1 LNLAF
6 LGFILITFASQS
18 IWVTFSPVV
27 TNVAKELGVPSEFI
41 GYLAV
46 LYPLFFLLL
55 TVPSGIL
62 LDRKFR
68 FWISFG
74 AFMTFLGGFGRIF
87 YRNYEWIFIC
97 QLFAALGQPFLLNGF
112 VPFSSRLGDNKR
124 TILIS
129 ILVLSMYLGAISAL
143 VSGYYLYMLGGLELL
158 VLPSAAVS
166 ALGFSIFLLGILNF
180 PENRRETRSLGF
192 GKVVKRRDLWLL
204 GCILGLGVASFDNL
218 ATWLQPA
225 LENVKLGEIAGSAA
239 AIAILSGLI
248 GISVIPDMISRR
260 SMRTTYIRLVIPI
273 VVFFFTVLAAVQDR
287 ILIFSLLSIS
297 GLLMLPVYPII
308 MDWIGKFYEKEIQG
322 SATGFVG
329 LVSRVFSVSMMFL
342 APLFIKSASMY
353 FSFLAI
359 IVSIALV
366 ASIFVPKD
374 RSMGENCGKIQLM
387 SRFS

>member
-1 LNLAF
+1 
-6 LGFILITFASQS
+6 
-18 IWVTFSPVV
+18 
-27 TNVAKELGVPSEFI
+27 
-41 GYLAV
+41 
-46 LYPLFFLLL
+46 
-55 TVPSGIL
+55 
-62 LDRKFR
+62 
-68 FWISFG
+68 
-74 AFMTFLGGFGRIF
+74 
-87 YRNYEWIFIC
+87 
-97 QLFAALGQPFLLNGF
+97 
-112 VPFSSRLGDNKR
+112 
-124 TILIS
+124 
-129 ILVLSMYLGAISAL
+129 
-143 VSGYYLYMLGGLELL
+143 LELL

-180 PENRRETRSLGF
+180 PENRRETHSLGF